1 MPLQLGNWQL
11 NVNGQPGTL
20 NIASVDTAGNV
31 TGTVTATG
39 WALAP
44 AVGFWNELAQQLTLW
59 VTTPTAPSSVVLE
72 DVCLLIPCVSQAC
85 PEQCFTRWL
94 ASMKALLV

>member
-1 MPLQLGNWQL
+1 M
-11 NVNGQPGTL
+11 
-20 NIASVDTAGNV
+20 DTAGNV

-59 VTTPTAPSSVVLE
+59 VTTPTAPSSVVFRG
-72 DVCLLIPCVSQAC
+72 CLFVDTMRISGVSGAVLYS
-85 PEQCFTRWL
+85 L
-94 ASMKALLV
+94 AGFYEGPPGLMGSAHQNVFGWYAQIGVD